1 MADKPD
7 GERSQQSSPGLRP
20 RLDGQPT
27 AFQRRLA
34 AGEFA
39 VTAEIGPPRG
49 ADTAPVARKAALLR
63 GWVDA
68 VNITDN
74 QSAAVRLSSLAGSLA
89 ALAVGVEPIMQLT
102 CRDRNRIA
110 LQSELLSA
118 SALGVPNVVIM
129 TGDHPRHGDHSDATP
144 VFDLNSTQLLRVAT
158 DMRDRGR
165 LMSGGELKPPPAWF
179 LGAVEN
185 PPGPRRRSDADAA
198 DAVDRATYRLASK
211 IEAGAQF
218 VQTQFVFDVPAFAA
232 WMTRIRDLGLHE
244 RCHILAGVGPV
255 RSQRALAHLATIP
268 GVVIPDHVVD
278 RLAGAS
284 PERFRAEGEKL
295 CAEIIAGLAEMPG
308 VAGVHV
314 MAIGAESS
322 IPAILQQAGV
332 PARCRGRR
340 ARILL
345 VGEGR
350 VGAVRAWARGLPAPL
365 TPRTVASGL
374 RPAQTAIGLTSIST
388 GRQAA
393 ARCPLPGFP
402 FVVGTTR
409 RDQEDVMM
417 RYMLLMCGE
426 VEAAEPGAPPEPT
439 PVAAADEPDEPCWMP
454 WAREMEARG
463 VILHDGAQ
471 LQPVSHRDD
480 GPDKRR
486 RGPGGG
492 RAVRRDQGSNPR
504 LRRHRVRRPGR
515 GHLRGVAPSG
525 RARNG
530 GVVEVRP
537 ILAW

>member
-7 GERSQQSSPGLRP
+7 GERVPGARAAA
-20 RLDGQPT
+20 DGQ
-27 AFQRRLA
+27 AGVLQQRLT

-89 ALAVGVEPIMQLT
+89 AMAAGVEPIMQLT

-158 DMRDRGR
+158 DMRERGR
-165 LMSGGELKPPPAWF
+165 LMSGGELKPAPAWF

-185 PPGPRRRSDADAA
+185 PPGFAGEAVGDPEAA
-198 DAVDRATYRLASK
+198 EAVDRATYRLASK

-232 WMTRIRDLGLHE
+232 WMTRIRELGLHE
-244 RCHILAGVGPV
+244 RCHILAGVGPL

-268 GVVIPDHVVD
+268 GVVIPEHVRD
-278 RLAGAS
+278 RLAGAT
-284 PERFRAEGEKL
+284 PEQFRAEGEKL
-295 CAEIIAGLAEMPG
+295 CAEIIAGLVEVPG

-322 IPAILQQAGV
+322 IPAILQQAGI
-332 PARCRGRR
+332 PAR
-340 ARILL
+340 
-345 VGEGR
+345 
-350 VGAVRAWARGLPAPL
+350 
-365 TPRTVASGL
+365 
-374 RPAQTAIGLTSIST
+374 
-388 GRQAA
+388 
-393 ARCPLPGFP
+393 
-402 FVVGTTR
+402 
-409 RDQEDVMM
+409 
-417 RYMLLMCGE
+417 
-426 VEAAEPGAPPEPT
+426 
-439 PVAAADEPDEPCWMP
+439 
-454 WAREMEARG
+454 
-463 VILHDGAQ
+463 
-471 LQPVSHRDD
+471 
-480 GPDKRR
+480 
-486 RGPGGG
+486 
-492 RAVRRDQGSNPR
+492 
-504 LRRHRVRRPGR
+504 
-515 GHLRGVAPSG
+515 
-525 RARNG
+525 
-530 GVVEVRP
+530 
-537 ILAW
+537 

>member
-7 GERSQQSSPGLRP
+7 GERAPGARALSDGPAGALQQ
-20 RLDGQPT
+20 RLT
-27 AFQRRLA
+27 

-89 ALAVGVEPIMQLT
+89 AIAAGVEPIMQLT

-158 DMRDRGR
+158 DMRERGR
-165 LMSGGELKPPPAWF
+165 LMSGGELKPAPAWF

-185 PPGPRRRSDADAA
+185 PPGLPAAAGSDPDAT
-198 DAVDRATYRLASK
+198 DAVDRATYRLSSK

-232 WMTRIRDLGLHE
+232 WMIRIRELGLHE

-268 GVVIPDHVVD
+268 GVVIPEHVRD

-284 PERFRAEGEKL
+284 PDQFRAEGEKL
-295 CAEIIAGLAEMPG
+295 CAEVIAGLAEIPG

-322 IPAILQQAGV
+322 IPAILQQAGI
-332 PARCRGRR
+332 PAR
-340 ARILL
+340 
-345 VGEGR
+345 
-350 VGAVRAWARGLPAPL
+350 
-365 TPRTVASGL
+365 
-374 RPAQTAIGLTSIST
+374 
-388 GRQAA
+388 
-393 ARCPLPGFP
+393 
-402 FVVGTTR
+402 
-409 RDQEDVMM
+409 
-417 RYMLLMCGE
+417 
-426 VEAAEPGAPPEPT
+426 
-439 PVAAADEPDEPCWMP
+439 
-454 WAREMEARG
+454 
-463 VILHDGAQ
+463 
-471 LQPVSHRDD
+471 
-480 GPDKRR
+480 
-486 RGPGGG
+486 
-492 RAVRRDQGSNPR
+492 
-504 LRRHRVRRPGR
+504 
-515 GHLRGVAPSG
+515 
-525 RARNG
+525 
-530 GVVEVRP
+530 
-537 ILAW
+537 